1 MVTTLMISAKIV
13 TLGLLKIKVFWNKG
27 YAVIIS
33 VYDVSN
39 EILSLDPSYIVDV
52 VKLQGKNW

>member
-13 TLGLLKIKVFWNKG
+13 TLGLLKIKAFWNKG
-27 YAVIIS
+27 YDVIIS

-52 VKLQGKNW
+52 VKLQEKNW

>member
-13 TLGLLKIKVFWNKG
+13 TLGLLKKKVFWNKG

>member
-13 TLGLLKIKVFWNKG
+13 TLGLLKIKAFWNKG